1 MSSIVLPSVVVNQ
14 IRRHATLQKFC
25 AKNNGQ
31 YTNYS
36 KTTDV
41 KNLLFSEKG
50 NLSICLVPKIAS
62 SNWRRVFLAMSGVF
76 DESVIEKL
84 TLEKLG
90 SIDKSSKLRRVHAQQ
105 MPLSNEMNGTL
116 RQGLIANSKKVFFSR
131 NPYERLFSAYK
142 DKFTHP
148 KDPHFKGMERRIF
161 KMFPSHLSDLE
172 REATF
177 QEFLDF
183 VIHENK
189 IGDLTPLNKHWRPV
203 TKICLPCYKRYN
215 IIGKMETLAED
226 SRYVL
231 DLANTENKNLFPVK
245 AGNSAYTRSLLENV
259 YSNIS
264 RNTLNGLYEMYK
276 DDLEAFA
283 YIAPEIVRR
292 NMNLL

>member
-1 MSSIVLPSVVVNQ
+1 MLPSVVVNQ
-14 IRRHATLQKFC
+14 IGRHATLQKFC
-25 AKNNGQ
+25 AKNNGH
-31 YTNYS
+31 YRNYS
-36 KTTDV
+36 QENDAKG
-41 KNLLFSEKG
+41 LLFSEKG

-84 TLEKLG
+84 TIEKLE
-90 SIDKSSKLRRVHAQQ
+90 SIDKTSKLWRVHAQQ
-105 MPLSNEMNGTL
+105 MPLINENNGTL
-116 RQGLIANSKKVFFSR
+116 RQDLIANSKKVFFTR

-142 DKFTHP
+142 DKFMHP

-161 KMFPSHLSDLE
+161 RMFPSHSNDLE

-183 VIHENK
+183 IIHENK
-189 IGDLTPLNKHWRPV
+189 IGQLTALNKHWRPV
-203 TKICLPCYKRYN
+203 TKICLPCYIRYN

-231 DLANTENKNLFPVK
+231 DLANTDNKDLFPVK
-245 AGNSAYTRSLLENV
+245 AGNSAYTRSLLEKV

-264 RNTLNGLYEMYK
+264 RNTLNGLYQIYK

-283 YIAPEIVRR
+283 YIAPKIVRR
-292 NMNLL
+292 KMNLL